1 MDYTIIGEIIN
12 SHGVRGEMKI
22 YPLTD
27 DIKRFNKLKTA
38 YIGDNKLKIEIEGV
52 KYHKNLVIIK
62 TKEYDN
68 INQILQFKGN
78 YLYIDDKDR
87 VVLPENHFF
96 IYDLLNSEV
105 FDNDHN
111 LIGILTDILQ
121 GASNDVYVVKN
132 QEKNKEY
139 LIPAVKEF
147 IVNINILEKT
157 IIIDPIDGMIEWK

>member
-38 YIGDNKLKIEIEGV
+38 YIGDNKLKIAIEGV

-62 TKEYDN
+62 AKEYDN

-105 FDNDHN
+105 FDKDHN
-111 LIGILTDILQ
+111 LIGILTDVLQ

-132 QEKNKEY
+132 KEKNKEY

-147 IVNINILEKT
+147 IVNINILEKI
-157 IIIDPIDGMIEWK
+157 IIIDPIDGMIE